1 MRSLLSLRPDALA
14 ERGVSWRQRWLKLRD
29 RTLSNPR
36 FQRWA
41 AEFPLTRAIA
51 RRRARQ
57 LFDLCAGFVYSQILL
72 ACVRLQMFERLRDEP
87 QTLVTLATKTS
98 LSIAAMTRL
107 VDAAVALELLERRSE
122 QKVGLGPH
130 GAALLGNPGIAAM
143 IEHHPLLYADLND
156 PVALLRTPGLD
167 TGLAR
172 YWAYARA
179 EQPAALSSE
188 QTSAYTELMS
198 RSQPLVAQDILDAY
212 PLDAHRCL
220 LDVGGGD
227 GTFLVT
233 AANRAPQLRCVLF
246 DLPAVAARAETRF
259 AKAGLTDR
267 AQAFGG
273 DFLSQALPKGA
284 DVISLV
290 RVIHDH
296 DDSAVLKLLGAV
308 RNALPVGG
316 TLLIGEPM
324 SGTPGAAGMGEAYFG
339 FYLLAMGS
347 GRPRTAPELQ
357 SLLRRAGFS
366 RQRVIRTRQ
375 PLQTGLIVAHR
386 T

>member
-1 MRSLLSLRPDALA
+1 LRSLLSLRPDAVA
-14 ERGVSWRQRWLKLRD
+14 ERGVSWRQRWLNWRD
-29 RTLSNPR
+29 RTLSNTG

-41 AEFPLTRAIA
+41 AGFPLTRAIA

-72 ACVRLQMFERLRDEP
+72 ACVRLQLFERLRDGPE
-87 QTLVTLATKTS
+87 TLATLATKTS
-98 LSIAAMTRL
+98 LSIAAITRL
-107 VDAAVALELLERRSE
+107 VDAAVSLRLLERRTE
-122 QKVGLGPH
+122 QLVGLGPH

-156 PVALLRTPGLD
+156 PVALLRTLGQD
-167 TGLAR
+167 TKLAR
-172 YWAYARA
+172 YWAYAHA
-179 EQPAALSSE
+179 ERPAALSSE
-188 QTSAYTELMS
+188 QTHAYTELMS

-227 GTFLVT
+227 GTFLVSAT
-233 AANRAPQLRCVLF
+233 NRTPQLRCILF
-246 DLPAVAARAETRF
+246 DLPAVAARAQTRF
-259 AKAGLTDR
+259 AIAGLTER
-267 AQAFGG
+267 AQAVGG

-284 DVISLV
+284 DVISLI
-290 RVIHDH
+290 RVVHDH
-296 DDSAVLKLLGAV
+296 DDSAALKLLVAV
-308 RNALPVGG
+308 RNALPEGG
-316 TLLIGEPM
+316 TVLIGEPM
-324 SGTPGAAGMGEAYFG
+324 SGTPGAGGVGDAYFG

-366 RQRVIRTRQ
+366 RIRVIRTRQ

-386 T
+386 N